1 MSSATDTRNRK
12 RLFEFRA
19 EQKCF
24 DIGNIRVGGQPG
36 VRPTVLIGSMFY
48 HGDKIYINE
57 DRDDFDHRKAVEQI
71 RSQEDF
77 SERTGNPGMLDV
89 VGATPEAMK
98 KHLEFVAAATK
109 MPFLIDGT
117 TLDVRLA
124 GLEYVTTAGLGG
136 RVVYNSIQPEANDEE
151 LRAVKKAGVTSAI
164 VLTTS
169 RTMDFT
175 AEGKVETVRELLPR
189 LQEAGITQPLIDTCV
204 MDMATL
210 GPSLEAIYGIKDEF
224 GLPAGGGVHNAVAL
238 WRGLKSKMGRQAH
251 DPCLASVVSAS
262 VTLGADFAL
271 YGPVQDAQYVFPAV
285 AMIDTAL
292 SQIAMDR
299 EQTLDKKHPRFRIG

>member
-1 MSSATDTRNRK
+1 MSSATDTQKK
-12 RLFEFRA
+12 RLLEFRA

-24 DIGNIRVGGQPG
+24 DIGNIHVGGQPG
-36 VRPTVLIGSMFY
+36 VRPTVLIGSMFF

-57 DRDDFDHRKAVEQI
+57 DHDVFDRMKAIEQI

-98 KHLEFVAAATK
+98 QHLEFVAAATK
-109 MPFLIDGT
+109 IPFLIDGT
-117 TLDVRLA
+117 TTEVRLA
-124 GLEYVTTAGLGG
+124 GLEYIATAGLGN
-136 RVVYNSIQPEANDEE
+136 RVVYNSIQPEVSDEE
-151 LRAVKKAGVTSAI
+151 LQAVKNAGVTSAI

-175 AEGKVETVRELLPR
+175 AEAKIETVRKLLPR
-189 LQEAGITQPLIDTCV
+189 LEEAGITKPLIDTCV

-210 GPSLEAIYGIKDEF
+210 GPALQAIYEIKDEF
-224 GLPAGGGVHNAVAL
+224 GIPAGGGVHNAVAL
-238 WRGLKSKMGRQAH
+238 WRGLKSKMGQQAH

-271 YGPVQDAQYVFPAV
+271 YGPVKDAQYVFPAV

-299 EQTLDKKHPRFRIG
+299 GQTLDKKHPRFRIG